1 MSIFNFFQEPNAS
14 MPIDGGQPRR
24 LIVAAHVLEV
34 CLDPTSPLYENPMD
48 IGKIRFR
55 DLYNVVPFLQ
65 KPEQEL
71 TTVAWPMDRSI
82 LRYPLP
88 GEQVIV
94 FEAYGDVKLPFADVL
109 QRISFYTFNVNTTHN
124 ISFNSTPFLL
134 SNQDMIE
141 KNRRVAMGVAKKR
154 FEKKLIDDDKFL
166 EGDTP
171 KIYPQLRP
179 LEGDFIMQGRFGNSI
194 RLGSTSKKE
203 YDKQNKGENE
213 TPAADWNKVGVA
225 GDPIIVMRV
234 NKETVD
240 NPDSEEAYVMEDP
253 TVDQSS
259 LYLCSSQNV
268 PVLLSC
274 TVQMKSWKATYD
286 IGPDTKLDKVETQS
300 KLYEQVDSK
309 VVEMDKDVHDQ
320 INDPPKGEPTQ
331 NAADEANAPFAPD
344 AEGNVESN
352 PTADE
357 AFPAE
362 DAFLDAEITEE

>member
-1 MSIFNFFQEPNAS
+1 MGFFDFIQGPNAS
-14 MPIDGGQPRR
+14 MPVEPGKEKSR
-24 LIVAAHVLEV
+24 IVPAHVLEV
-34 CLDPTSPLYENPMD
+34 CMSPDSSLYENPMD
-48 IGKIRFR
+48 IGKIRYRDVGNITIFR
-55 DLYNVVPFLQ
+55 PSV
-65 KPEQEL
+65 EQEL
-71 TTVAWPMDRSI
+71 STVAWPMDRSL

-94 FEAYGDVKLPFADVL
+94 FEAFGDVKLPFADAL
-109 QRISFYTFNVNTTHN
+109 QRIAFYTFNVNTTHN
-124 ISFNSTPFLL
+124 VSYNSIPFLM

-141 KNRRVAMGVAKKR
+141 KNRRVAMGIAKKR
-154 FEKKLIDDDKFL
+154 FENKLIDNEKFL
-166 EGDTP
+166 VGDTP

-203 YDKQNKGENE
+203 YNKQTKGESE
-213 TPAADWNKVGVA
+213 TPAADWNQFGMA
-225 GDPIIVMRV
+225 GDPIIIMRV
-234 NKETVD
+234 NSETVE

-259 LYLCSSQNV
+259 LYICSSQNV
-268 PVLLSC
+268 PVLLAC
-274 TVQMKSWKATYD
+274 TLDMKSWKATYD
-286 IGPDTKLDKVETQS
+286 IAPNIKDQTIPSNS
-300 KLYEQVDSK
+300 KLYEQLYSK

-320 INDPPKGEPTQ
+320 INDPPKGEVTQ
-331 NAADEANAPFAPD
+331 TAADEANTPFAPD